1 MNNKKTAT
9 NRKGMIPNRLNKFS
23 IRKYSVGTAS
33 ILVGTTLIFG
43 LSGHEA
49 KAAEHTNG
57 ELNQSKNEA
66 TAPSENK
73 TTEKVDSRQQN
84 NVEQSTTSN
93 QPKVNESD
101 NTSVKETTEEP
112 QNTTSTQPTKKNNDA
127 TANKDNLAAQNIST
141 QANDV
146 SATPKTTTIKPRTLN
161 RMAVNTVAAPQ
172 QGTNV
177 NDKVHFSNIDI
188 AIDKGHVNS
197 TTGKTEFWATSSDVL
212 KLKANYTI
220 DDSVKEGD
228 TFTFKYGQYFRP
240 GSVRLPSQT
249 QNLYNAQG
257 NIIAKGIYD
266 STTNTTTY
274 TFTNYVD
281 QYTNVSGSF
290 EQVAFAK
297 RENATTDKTAYK
309 MEVTLGN
316 DAYSEEII
324 VDYGNKKAQPLIS
337 STNYINNEDLSRN
350 MTVYVNQPKNTYTKE
365 TFVSTLTGY
374 KFNPDAKNFKIYE
387 VTDQNQFVDSFT
399 PDTSKLIDV
408 TDKFKITYSN
418 DNKTA
423 TVDLMN
429 GQTNSNKQYIIQQVA
444 YPDNTSTDNGK
455 IDYTL
460 DTDKTK
466 YSWSNSYS
474 SVNGSSTANGDQK
487 KYNLGDYVWED
498 TNKDGKQDA
507 NEKGIKGVYVI
518 LKDSNG
524 KELDRTTTDENGKYQ
539 FTGLGNGTY
548 SVEFSTLAGYTPTT
562 VNAGTD
568 DAVDSDGLTTTGVIK
583 DKDNDTIDSG
593 FYKPTYNL
601 GDYVWEDTN
610 KNGVQDKDEKGISGV
625 TVTLKDENDKVLKTV
640 TTDENGKYQFTD
652 LNNGT
657 YKVEFETPSG
667 YTPTSV
673 TTGNDTEKDSNGLTT
688 TGVIK
693 DADNMTL
700 DSGFYK
706 TPKYSLG
713 DYVWY
718 DSNKD
723 GKQDSTEKGIK
734 DVKVTLLNE
743 KGEVIGTT
751 KTDENG
757 KYRFDNLDS
766 GKYKVIFEKPAGLT
780 QTGTNTTEDDKD
792 ADGGEVDVTIT
803 DHDDFTLDNGYF

>member
-57 ELNQSKNEA
+57 ELNQSKNET

-84 NVEQSTTSN
+84 NIEQSTTSD

-112 QNTTSTQPTKKNNDA
+112 QNTTSTQPTKQNNDA

-141 QANDV
+141 QAKNV
-146 SATPKTTTIKPRTLN
+146 STTPKTTNIKPRTLN

-188 AIDKGHVNS
+188 AIDKGHVNKD
-197 TTGKTEFWATSSDVL
+197 TGKTEFWATSSDVL

-266 STTNTTTY
+266 SNTNTTTY

-281 QYTNVSGSF
+281 QYTNISGSF

-297 RENATTDKTAYK
+297 RENATTDKTAYP

-316 DAYSEEII
+316 DKYSKDVI

-350 MTVYVNQPKNTYTKE
+350 MTAYVNQPKNTYTKQ
-365 TFVSTLTGY
+365 TFVTNLTGY
-374 KFNPDAKNFKIYE
+374 KFNPNAKNFKIYE

-399 PDTSKLIDV
+399 PDTSKLKDV
-408 TDKFKITYSN
+408 TDQFDVIYSN

-423 TVDLMN
+423 TVDLMK
-429 GQTNSNKQYIIQQVA
+429 GQTSSNKQYIIQQVA
-444 YPDNTSTDNGK
+444 YPDNSSTDNGK

-474 SVNGSSTANGDQK
+474 NVNGSSTANGDQK

-548 SVEFSTLAGYTPTT
+548 SVEFSTPAGYTPTT
-562 VNAGTD
+562 ANAGTD
-568 DAVDSDGLTTTGVIK
+568 DAVDSD
-583 DKDNDTIDSG
+583 
-593 FYKPTYNL
+593 
-601 GDYVWEDTN
+601 
-610 KNGVQDKDEKGISGV
+610 
-625 TVTLKDENDKVLKTV
+625 
-640 TTDENGKYQFTD
+640 
-652 LNNGT
+652 
-657 YKVEFETPSG
+657 
-667 YTPTSV
+667 
-673 TTGNDTEKDSNGLTT
+673 GLTT

-780 QTGTNTTEDDKD
+780 QTGTNTTEDDK
-792 ADGGEVDVTIT
+792 
-803 DHDDFTLDNGYF
+803 

>member
-1 MNNKKTAT
+1 MNNKKTT
-9 NRKGMIPNRLNKFS
+9 TTRNGMVPSKLNKFS
-23 IRKYSVGTAS
+23 IRKYTVGTAS

-43 LSGHEA
+43 LSNHEA
-49 KAAEHTNG
+49 KAAESTSEEINKA
-57 ELNQSKNEA
+57 KNEA
-66 TAPSENK
+66 TGTNEKQVS
-73 TTEKVDSRQQN
+73 EKVDSSQQN
-84 NVEQSTTSN
+84 GNVQTKTSEQPKVTMSNDASVKKTSGNTQSPQIATANQSTTQTNNNVTTNDKAATTYS
-93 QPKVNESD
+93 NES
-101 NTSVKETTEEP
+101 SK
-112 QNTTSTQPTKKNNDA
+112 S
-127 TANKDNLAAQNIST
+127 NLT
-141 QANDV
+141 QAKDV
-146 SATPKTTTIKPRTLN
+146 STTPKTTTIKPRTLN

-172 QGTNV
+172 TGTNV

-188 AIDKGHVNS
+188 AIDKGHLNKD
-197 TTGKTEFWATSSDVL
+197 TGNTEFWATSSDVL

-266 STTNTTTY
+266 SKTNTTTY

-281 QYTNVSGSF
+281 QYTNVSGSI
-290 EQVAFAK
+290 EQVSFAK
-297 RENATTDKTAYK
+297 RENATTDKTAYP

-316 DAYSEEII
+316 DKFTKEVI
-324 VDYGNKKAQPLIS
+324 VDYGNQKGQQLIS

-350 MTVYVNQPKNTYTKE
+350 MTAYVNQPKNTYTKE
-365 TFVSTLTGY
+365 TFVTNLTGY
-374 KFNPDAKNFKIYE
+374 KFNPNAKNFKIYE

-399 PDTSKLIDV
+399 PDTSKLKDV
-408 TDKFKITYSN
+408 TDQFDIKYSN

-423 TVDLMN
+423 TVDLMK
-429 GQTNSNKQYIIQQVA
+429 GQSSSNKQYIIQQVA

-460 DTDKTK
+460 ETQNGKS
-466 YSWSNSYS
+466 SWSNSYS
-474 SVNGSSTANGDQK
+474 NVNGSSTANGDQK

-498 TNKDGKQDA
+498 TNKDGKQDV

-524 KELDRTTTDENGKYQ
+524 KELDRTTTDEYGKYQ
-539 FTGLGNGTY
+539 FTGLSNGTY
-548 SVEFSTLAGYTPTT
+548 SVEFSTPTGYTPTT
-562 VNAGTD
+562 ANAGTD
-568 DAVDSDGLTTTGVIK
+568 DAVDSD
-583 DKDNDTIDSG
+583 
-593 FYKPTYNL
+593 
-601 GDYVWEDTN
+601 
-610 KNGVQDKDEKGISGV
+610 
-625 TVTLKDENDKVLKTV
+625 
-640 TTDENGKYQFTD
+640 
-652 LNNGT
+652 
-657 YKVEFETPSG
+657 
-667 YTPTSV
+667 
-673 TTGNDTEKDSNGLTT
+673 GLTT

-723 GKQDSTEKGIK
+723 GKQDPTEKGIK
-734 DVKVTLLNE
+734 GVKVTLQNE

-751 KTDENG
+751 ETDENG

-792 ADGGEVDVTIT
+792 
-803 DHDDFTLDNGYF
+803 

>member
-57 ELNQSKNEA
+57 ELNQSKNE
-66 TAPSENK
+66 TTVPTENK
-73 TTEKVDSRQQN
+73 TTEKVDSSQQN
-84 NVEQSTTSN
+84 NIEQSTTSN

-112 QNTTSTQPTKKNNDA
+112 QNTTSTQPTKQNNDA

-177 NDKVHFSNIDI
+177 NDKVHFKDIDI
-188 AIDKGHVNS
+188 AIDKGHVNQ

-240 GSVRLPSQT
+240 GSVRLPSKT

-266 STTNTTTY
+266 SETNSTTY

-281 QYTNVSGSF
+281 QYTNISGSI
-290 EQVAFAK
+290 EQVSFAK

-316 DAYSEEII
+316 DSYSKEVI

-350 MTVYVNQPKNTYTKE
+350 MTAYVNQPKNTYTKQ
-365 TFVSTLTGY
+365 TFVTNLTGY
-374 KFNPDAKNFKIYE
+374 KFNPNAKNFKIYE

-399 PDTSKLIDV
+399 PDTSKLKDV
-408 TDKFKITYSN
+408 TGQFDVIYSN

-423 TVDLMN
+423 TVDLMK
-429 GQTNSNKQYIIQQVA
+429 GQTSSNKQYIIQQVA
-444 YPDNTSTDNGK
+444 YPDNSSTDNGK

-474 SVNGSSTANGDQK
+474 NVNGSSTANGDQK

-539 FTGLGNGTY
+539 FTGLSNGTY
-548 SVEFSTLAGYTPTT
+548 SVEFSTPAGYTPTT
-562 VNAGTD
+562 ANAGTD
-568 DAVDSDGLTTTGVIK
+568 DAVDSD
-583 DKDNDTIDSG
+583 
-593 FYKPTYNL
+593 
-601 GDYVWEDTN
+601 
-610 KNGVQDKDEKGISGV
+610 
-625 TVTLKDENDKVLKTV
+625 
-640 TTDENGKYQFTD
+640 
-652 LNNGT
+652 
-657 YKVEFETPSG
+657 
-667 YTPTSV
+667 
-673 TTGNDTEKDSNGLTT
+673 GLTT

-734 DVKVTLLNE
+734 GVKVTLQNE

-751 KTDENG
+751 ETDENG

-803 DHDDFTLDNGYF
+803 DHDDFTLDNGYYEEET

>member
-57 ELNQSKNEA
+57 ELNQSKNE
-66 TAPSENK
+66 TTGTSENK
-73 TTEKVDSRQQN
+73 TTEKVDSRQLKDNTQTATADQPKVTMSDSATVKETSSNMQSPQN
-84 NVEQSTTSN
+84 ATANQSTTQTSN
-93 QPKVNESD
+93 VTTNDKSSTTYSNETDKS
-101 NTSVKETTEEP
+101 
-112 QNTTSTQPTKKNNDA
+112 
-127 TANKDNLAAQNIST
+127 NLT
-141 QANDV
+141 QAKDV

-188 AIDKGHVNS
+188 AIDKGHLNKD
-197 TTGKTEFWATSSDVL
+197 TGKTEFWATSSDVL

-240 GSVRLPSQT
+240 GSVRLPAQN

-266 STTNTTTY
+266 SKTNTTTY

-290 EQVAFAK
+290 EQVSFAK

-316 DAYSEEII
+316 DKYSKDVI
-324 VDYGNKKAQPLIS
+324 VDYGNKKGQQLIS

-350 MTVYVNQPKNTYTKE
+350 MTVYVNQPKNKYTKE
-365 TFVSTLTGY
+365 TLVTNLTGY

-387 VTDQNQFVDSFT
+387 VTNQNQFVDSFT
-399 PDTSKLIDV
+399 PDTSKLTDV

-423 TVDLMN
+423 TVDLLN
-429 GQTNSNKQYIIQQVA
+429 GQSSSDKQYIIQQVA
-444 YPDNTSTDNGK
+444 YPDNSSTDNGK

-460 DTDKTK
+460 ETQNGKS
-466 YSWSNSYS
+466 SWSNSYS
-474 SVNGSSTANGDQK
+474 NVNGSSTANGDQK

-498 TNKDGKQDA
+498 TNKDGKQEA

-539 FTGLGNGTY
+539 FTGLSNGTY
-548 SVEFSTLAGYTPTT
+548 SVEFSTPAGYTPTT
-562 VNAGTD
+562 ANAGTD
-568 DAVDSDGLTTTGVIK
+568 DAVDSD
-583 DKDNDTIDSG
+583 
-593 FYKPTYNL
+593 
-601 GDYVWEDTN
+601 
-610 KNGVQDKDEKGISGV
+610 
-625 TVTLKDENDKVLKTV
+625 
-640 TTDENGKYQFTD
+640 
-652 LNNGT
+652 
-657 YKVEFETPSG
+657 
-667 YTPTSV
+667 
-673 TTGNDTEKDSNGLTT
+673 GLTT

-734 DVKVTLLNE
+734 GVKVTLQNE

-751 KTDENG
+751 ETDENG

-803 DHDDFTLDNGYF
+803 DHDDFTLDNGYYEEETSD

>member
-57 ELNQSKNEA
+57 ELNQSKNET

-84 NVEQSTTSN
+84 NIEQSTT
-93 QPKVNESD
+93 
-101 NTSVKETTEEP
+101 VKETSSNMQSP
-112 QNTTSTQPTKKNNDA
+112 QNTTANQSTTQTSNVTTNDKSS
-127 TANKDNLAAQNIST
+127 TTYSNETDKSNLT
-141 QANDV
+141 QAKDV
-146 SATPKTTTIKPRTLN
+146 STTPKTTTIKPRTLN

-177 NDKVHFSNIDI
+177 NDKVHFTNIDI
-188 AIDKGHVNS
+188 AIDKGHVNQ

-297 RENATTDKTAYK
+297 RENATTDKTVYK
-309 MEVTLGN
+309 MEVSLGN
-316 DAYSEEII
+316 DTYSEEII

-350 MTVYVNQPKNTYTKE
+350 MTAYVNQPKNTYTKQ
-365 TFVSTLTGY
+365 TFVTNLTGY
-374 KFNPDAKNFKIYE
+374 KFNPNAKNFKIYE

-399 PDTSKLIDV
+399 PDTSKLKDV
-408 TDKFKITYSN
+408 TDQFDVIYSN

-423 TVDLMN
+423 TVDLMK
-429 GQTNSNKQYIIQQVA
+429 GQTSSNKQYIIQQVA
-444 YPDNTSTDNGK
+444 YPDNSSTDNGK

-474 SVNGSSTANGDQK
+474 NVNGSSTANGDQK

-539 FTGLGNGTY
+539 FTGLSNGTY
-548 SVEFSTLAGYTPTT
+548 SVEFSTPAGYTPTT
-562 VNAGTD
+562 ANAGTD
-568 DAVDSDGLTTTGVIK
+568 DAVDSD
-583 DKDNDTIDSG
+583 
-593 FYKPTYNL
+593 
-601 GDYVWEDTN
+601 
-610 KNGVQDKDEKGISGV
+610 
-625 TVTLKDENDKVLKTV
+625 
-640 TTDENGKYQFTD
+640 
-652 LNNGT
+652 
-657 YKVEFETPSG
+657 
-667 YTPTSV
+667 
-673 TTGNDTEKDSNGLTT
+673 GLTT

-734 DVKVTLLNE
+734 GVKVTLQNE

-751 KTDENG
+751 ETDENG

-803 DHDDFTLDNGYF
+803 DHDDFTLDNGYYEEETSDSDSDSDS

>member
-57 ELNQSKNEA
+57 ELNQSKNET

-84 NVEQSTTSN
+84 NIEQSTTSD

-112 QNTTSTQPTKKNNDA
+112 QNTTSTQPTKQNNDA

-141 QANDV
+141 QAKNV
-146 SATPKTTTIKPRTLN
+146 STTPKTTNIKPRTLN

-188 AIDKGHVNS
+188 AIDKGHLNKD
-197 TTGKTEFWATSSDVL
+197 TGKTEFWATSSDVL
-212 KLKANYTI
+212 KLKANYKI

-297 RENATTDKTAYK
+297 RENATNDKTAYK

-316 DAYSEEII
+316 DTYSEEVI
-324 VDYGNKKAQPLIS
+324 VDYGNKKGQQLIS

-350 MTVYVNQPKNTYTKE
+350 MTVYVNQPKKTYTKE
-365 TFVSTLTGY
+365 TFVTNLTGY

-387 VTDQNQFVDSFT
+387 VTNQNQFVDSFT
-399 PDTSKLIDV
+399 PDTSKLTDV

-423 TVDLMN
+423 TVDLLN
-429 GQTNSNKQYIIQQVA
+429 GQSSSDKQYIIQQVA
-444 YPDNTSTDNGK
+444 YPDNSSTDNGK

-460 DTDKTK
+460 ETQNGKS
-466 YSWSNSYS
+466 SWSNSYS
-474 SVNGSSTANGDQK
+474 NVNGSSTANGDQK

-518 LKDSNG
+518 LKDSNS

-548 SVEFSTLAGYTPTT
+548 SVEFSTPAGYTPTT
-562 VNAGTD
+562 ANAGTD
-568 DAVDSDGLTTTGVIK
+568 DAVDSD
-583 DKDNDTIDSG
+583 
-593 FYKPTYNL
+593 
-601 GDYVWEDTN
+601 
-610 KNGVQDKDEKGISGV
+610 
-625 TVTLKDENDKVLKTV
+625 
-640 TTDENGKYQFTD
+640 
-652 LNNGT
+652 
-657 YKVEFETPSG
+657 
-667 YTPTSV
+667 
-673 TTGNDTEKDSNGLTT
+673 GLTT

-803 DHDDFTLDNGYF
+803 DHDDFTLDNGYFEEET

>member
-57 ELNQSKNEA
+57 ELNQSKNET

-84 NVEQSTTSN
+84 NIEQSTTSD

-112 QNTTSTQPTKKNNDA
+112 QNTTSTQPTKQNNDA

-141 QANDV
+141 QAKNV
-146 SATPKTTTIKPRTLN
+146 STTPKTTNIKPRTLK

-188 AIDKGHVNS
+188 AIDKGHVNKD
-197 TTGKTEFWATSSDVL
+197 TGKTEFWATSSDVL

-266 STTNTTTY
+266 SNTNTTTY

-281 QYTNVSGSF
+281 QYTNISGSF

-297 RENATTDKTAYK
+297 RENATTDKTAYP
-309 MEVTLGN
+309 MEVILGN
-316 DAYSEEII
+316 DKYSKDVI

-350 MTVYVNQPKNTYTKE
+350 MTAYVNQPKNTYTKQ
-365 TFVSTLTGY
+365 TFVTNLTGY
-374 KFNPDAKNFKIYE
+374 KFNPNAKNFKIYE

-399 PDTSKLIDV
+399 PDTSKLKDV
-408 TDKFKITYSN
+408 TDQFDVIYSN

-423 TVDLMN
+423 TVDLMK
-429 GQTNSNKQYIIQQVA
+429 GQTSSNKQYIIQQVA
-444 YPDNTSTDNGK
+444 YPDNSSTDNGK

-474 SVNGSSTANGDQK
+474 NVNGSSTANGDQK

-548 SVEFSTLAGYTPTT
+548 SVEFSTPAGYTPTT
-562 VNAGTD
+562 ANAGTD
-568 DAVDSDGLTTTGVIK
+568 DAVDSD
-583 DKDNDTIDSG
+583 
-593 FYKPTYNL
+593 
-601 GDYVWEDTN
+601 
-610 KNGVQDKDEKGISGV
+610 
-625 TVTLKDENDKVLKTV
+625 
-640 TTDENGKYQFTD
+640 
-652 LNNGT
+652 
-657 YKVEFETPSG
+657 
-667 YTPTSV
+667 
-673 TTGNDTEKDSNGLTT
+673 GLTT

-803 DHDDFTLDNGYF
+803 DHDDFTLDNGYYEEETS

>member
-57 ELNQSKNEA
+57 ELNQSKNE
-66 TAPSENK
+66 TTVPTENK

-84 NVEQSTTSN
+84 NIEQSTTSN

-112 QNTTSTQPTKKNNDA
+112 QNTTSTQSTKQNNDA
-127 TANKDNLAAQNIST
+127 TANKDNLEAQNIST
-141 QANDV
+141 QAKDV

-399 PDTSKLIDV
+399 PDTSKLKEV
-408 TDKFKITYSN
+408 TNQFNITYSN

-423 TVDLMN
+423 TVDLLN
-429 GQTNSNKQYIIQQVA
+429 GQTSSNKQYIIQQVA

-460 DTDKTK
+460 ETQNGKS
-466 YSWSNSYS
+466 SWSNSYS

-548 SVEFSTLAGYTPTT
+548 SVEFSTPAGYTPTT
-562 VNAGTD
+562 ANAGTD
-568 DAVDSDGLTTTGVIK
+568 DAVDSD
-583 DKDNDTIDSG
+583 
-593 FYKPTYNL
+593 
-601 GDYVWEDTN
+601 
-610 KNGVQDKDEKGISGV
+610 
-625 TVTLKDENDKVLKTV
+625 
-640 TTDENGKYQFTD
+640 
-652 LNNGT
+652 
-657 YKVEFETPSG
+657 
-667 YTPTSV
+667 
-673 TTGNDTEKDSNGLTT
+673 GLTT

-734 DVKVTLLNE
+734 GVKVTLQNE

-751 KTDENG
+751 ETDENG

-780 QTGTNTTEDDKD
+780 QTVTNTTEDDKD

-803 DHDDFTLDNGYF
+803 DHDDFTLDNGYFEEETSDSDSD

>member
-57 ELNQSKNEA
+57 ELNQSKNE
-66 TAPSENK
+66 TTVPTENK

-84 NVEQSTTSN
+84 NIEQSTTSN

-112 QNTTSTQPTKKNNDA
+112 QNTTSTQPTKQNNDA
-127 TANKDNLAAQNIST
+127 TANKDNLEAQNIST
-141 QANDV
+141 QAKDV

-399 PDTSKLIDV
+399 PDTSKLKEV
-408 TDKFKITYSN
+408 TNQFNITYSN

-423 TVDLMN
+423 TVDLLN
-429 GQTNSNKQYIIQQVA
+429 GQTSSNKQYIIQQVA

-460 DTDKTK
+460 ETQNGKS
-466 YSWSNSYS
+466 SWSNSYS

-548 SVEFSTLAGYTPTT
+548 SVEFSTPAGYTPTT
-562 VNAGTD
+562 ANAGTD
-568 DAVDSDGLTTTGVIK
+568 DAVDSD
-583 DKDNDTIDSG
+583 
-593 FYKPTYNL
+593 
-601 GDYVWEDTN
+601 
-610 KNGVQDKDEKGISGV
+610 
-625 TVTLKDENDKVLKTV
+625 
-640 TTDENGKYQFTD
+640 
-652 LNNGT
+652 
-657 YKVEFETPSG
+657 
-667 YTPTSV
+667 
-673 TTGNDTEKDSNGLTT
+673 GLTT

-734 DVKVTLLNE
+734 GVKVTLQNE

-751 KTDENG
+751 ETDENG

-792 ADGGEVDVTIT
+792 ADGGEVDV
-803 DHDDFTLDNGYF
+803 

>member
-57 ELNQSKNEA
+57 ELNQSKNET

-73 TTEKVDSRQQN
+73 ATEKVDSRQQN
-84 NVEQSTTSN
+84 NIEQSTTSD

-112 QNTTSTQPTKKNNDA
+112 QNTTSTQPTKQNNDA

-141 QANDV
+141 QAKNV
-146 SATPKTTTIKPRTLN
+146 SATPKTTNIKPRTLN

-188 AIDKGHVNS
+188 AIDKGHVNKD
-197 TTGKTEFWATSSDVL
+197 TGKTEFWATSSDVL

-266 STTNTTTY
+266 SNTNTTTY

-281 QYTNVSGSF
+281 QYTNVSGSI

-316 DAYSEEII
+316 DKYSKDVI

-350 MTVYVNQPKNTYTKE
+350 MTAYVNQPKNTYTKQ
-365 TFVSTLTGY
+365 TFVTNLTGY
-374 KFNPDAKNFKIYE
+374 KFNPNAKNFKIYE
-387 VTDQNQFVDSFT
+387 VTNQNQFVDSFT
-399 PDTSKLIDV
+399 PDTSKLTDV
-408 TDKFKITYSN
+408 TNQFNITYSN

-423 TVDLMN
+423 SVDLMN
-429 GQTNSNKQYIIQQVA
+429 GQTSSNKQYIIQQVA
-444 YPDNTSTDNGK
+444 YPDNSSTDNGK

-474 SVNGSSTANGDQK
+474 NVNGSSTANGDQK

-548 SVEFSTLAGYTPTT
+548 SVEFSTPAGYTPTT
-562 VNAGTD
+562 ANAGTD
-568 DAVDSDGLTTTGVIK
+568 DAVDSD
-583 DKDNDTIDSG
+583 
-593 FYKPTYNL
+593 
-601 GDYVWEDTN
+601 
-610 KNGVQDKDEKGISGV
+610 
-625 TVTLKDENDKVLKTV
+625 
-640 TTDENGKYQFTD
+640 
-652 LNNGT
+652 
-657 YKVEFETPSG
+657 
-667 YTPTSV
+667 
-673 TTGNDTEKDSNGLTT
+673 GLTT

-734 DVKVTLLNE
+734 DVTVTLQNE

-803 DHDDFTLDNGYF
+803 DHDDFTLDNGYFEEDTSDSDSDSDSDS